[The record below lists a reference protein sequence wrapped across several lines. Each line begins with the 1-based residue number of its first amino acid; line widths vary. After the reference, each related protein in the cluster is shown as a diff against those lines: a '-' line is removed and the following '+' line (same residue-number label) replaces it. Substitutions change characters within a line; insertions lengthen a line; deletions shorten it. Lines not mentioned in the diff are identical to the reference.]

1 MNKKRLKTSIL
12 SLVLATM
19 ILPANALAA
28 TTEINKSDLVDNQ
41 TTNNIPVECT
51 IEANF
56 TVKLPSAIQ
65 LTKSDDSFKF
75 DGKVGVKGDFDAG
88 RTVDVIPDDTV
99 TLYDTT
105 SRPTDDVPE
114 NVDDQ
119 AYAHKDA
126 KVVSVTQN
134 KTSWAHTDCNPD
146 TYTETDLTLSV
157 DSLTS
162 GKWRGILNVSIEYTE
177 PPVTL
182 TEGEIY
188 SFGGYNWVAAENKN
202 GYTVLQSTGVT
213 AGEWPGRSMAKFG
226 NGSLYASSIDGQ
238 DISGYDDKTTA
249 LYNSI
254 KSAEYA
260 GADYG
265 TGLYLVSNAMAGT
278 TTDGT
283 MGSGNYNLALRTAA
297 GNFSSFGASGN
308 NSWLGTVG
316 SDSYAWYVN
325 SDGNVFSYDSKDY
338 SYVVAPAFNLDPSK
352 VTLNGYALTVK

>member
-1 MNKKRLKTSIL
+1 MNKKRLKTGIL
-12 SLVLATM
+12 SLVLAAM

-41 TTNNIPVECT
+41 TTNSIPVECT

-65 LTKSDDSFKF
+65 LTESNDSFKF
-75 DGKVGVKGDFDAG
+75 DGKVGVKGDFSAG

-126 KVVSVTQN
+126 KVVSVTQD

-177 PPVTL
+177 PPITL
-182 TEGEIY
+182 TEGETY
-188 SFGGYNWVAAENKN
+188 TFAGYEWVAAENKE

-213 AGEWPGRSMAKFG
+213 AGRWPGYKLTKFG
-226 NGSLYASSIDGQ
+226 NSYYYADSIDGQ

-254 KSAEYA
+254 KSAEYS

-265 TGLYLVSNAMAGT
+265 TGLYLVSNEMTGT
-278 TTDGT
+278 TTYGAT
-283 MGSGNYNLALRTAA
+283 GSGNYWTALITAA
-297 GNFSSFGASGN
+297 SHN
-308 NSWLGTVG
+308 NSLGALYSCAWLGTDYDNSSSWCVG
-316 SDSYAWYVN
+316 SDSIVYGGKPQDN
-325 SDGNVFSYDSKDY
+325 GC
-338 SYVVAPAFNLDPSK
+338 VVAPAFNLNTSK
-352 VTLNGYALTVK
+352 VNLEGNTITLR

>member
-41 TTNNIPVECT
+41 TTKNIPVECT

-65 LTKSDDSFKF
+65 LTESNDSFKF
-75 DGKVGVKGDFDAG
+75 DGKVGVKGDFNAG

-126 KVVSVTQN
+126 KVVSVTQD
-134 KTSWAHTDCNPD
+134 KTSWANTDCNPD

-177 PPVTL
+177 PPITL
-182 TEGEIY
+182 TEGETY
-188 SFGGYNWVAAENKN
+188 SFGGYNWVAVENKDR
-202 GYTVLQSTGVT
+202 YTVLQSTGVT
-213 AGEWPGRSMAKFG
+213 AGGWPGYTMSKFG
-226 NGSLYASSIDGQ
+226 NHVGYASNIDGQ
-238 DISGYDDKTTA
+238 DISEYDAKTTS
-249 LYNSI
+249 LYNNI
-254 KSAEYA
+254 KSAEYTRA
-260 GADYG
+260 EYG
-265 TGLYLVSNAMAGT
+265 TGLYLVSSAMA
-278 TTDGT
+278 D
-283 MGSGNYNLALRTAA
+283 SAYNNGCYNRALTTAA
-297 GNFSSFGASGN
+297 NN
-308 NSWLGTVG
+308 NSLFGVDAIAWLGTGYGNEHALMISGNIV
-316 SDSYAWYVN
+316 SYNYQ
-325 SDGNVFSYDSKDY
+325 SYNF
-338 SYVVAPAFNLDPSK
+338 VVAPAFNLNTSK
-352 VTLNGYALTVK
+352 VNLEGNTITLR